1 MKVFISFPLCG
12 IIDSTKEVGV
22 MISGIFFIIAFIGL
36 LLSNSKYETAKSRQP
51 SQMICPNCKS
61 KNIKIQKEI
70 TSYSRGSV
78 RTYGSRLSA
87 GSGSTTVNR
96 QRLGVCQDC
105 GYDYPYV
112 SQEEVEQ
119 NIEKTKNSY
128 HFWLALTIIAAGIGI
143 WVFLH

>member
-1 MKVFISFPLCG
+1 MCGVIFSFFAL
-12 IIDSTKEVGV
+12 
-22 MISGIFFIIAFIGL
+22 IIAVAAYFMGAIAIAVIVIVVGL
-36 LLSNSKYETAKSRQP
+36 LLSIGNYENARKLKPTPMK
-51 SQMICPNCKS
+51 CPNCGS
-61 KNIKIQKEI
+61 ENIKIQREI